1 MEHRRAD
8 LWDMGFGSA
17 VSFAGQETCRRMN
30 SRHSALR
37 HLHRGSRLASLTL
50 GDDVRHPVL
59 IGVSDRQCPVFYA
72 EVLR

>member
-1 MEHRRAD
+1 MEHRRTD

-30 SRHSALR
+30 SRYIALR
-37 HLHRGSRLASLTL
+37 RLLGGSRLASLIL
-50 GDDVRHPVL
+50 GNDVRHPVL
-59 IGVSDRQCPVFYA
+59 IGMGDRQCPVFYA